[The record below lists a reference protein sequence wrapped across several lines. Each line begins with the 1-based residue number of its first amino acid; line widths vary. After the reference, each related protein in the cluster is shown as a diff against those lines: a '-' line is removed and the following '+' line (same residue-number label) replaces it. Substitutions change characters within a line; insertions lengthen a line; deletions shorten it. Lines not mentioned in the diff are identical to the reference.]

1 MVLTTLGP
9 SVRLAFSEE
18 LNIGCYEYAAGL
30 MATCLRQK
38 GGKVHVLSVFALS
51 SYNSL
56 IKLTSAGNFF
66 IHGHPSGLVCGS
78 VVGHISSM
86 HKALGFIPSIP
97 PSKRKK
103 PFSVWSCRSLEGPP
117 PRLFVSVVPSAPMH
131 ICHT

>member
-1 MVLTTLGP
+1 
-9 SVRLAFSEE
+9 
-18 LNIGCYEYAAGL
+18 

-103 PFSVWSCRSLEGPP
+103 PFSVWSCRSLEAPP